1 MKTTAS
7 SFLAVVL
14 MVWQYIMTIN
24 RQPGRP
30 SIPEFIVVGTRL
42 EHDEY
47 EPTNHLIA
55 TQYDYGDAAIS
66 AEMQRRGDKEIVRQ
80 EYLADGIVPGLS
92 LMDFARK
99 QLTYCRKAQRKV

>member
-1 MKTTAS
+1 
-7 SFLAVVL
+7 
-14 MVWQYIMTIN
+14 MTIN

-30 SIPEFIVVGTRL
+30 SIPEFIAAGTRL

-47 EPTNHLIA
+47 EPTNQLIA
-55 TQYDYGDAAIS
+55 TQFGYGAASIS
-66 AEMQRRGDKEIVRQ
+66 VEMQRRGDEEIVRQ

-99 QLTYCRKAQRKV
+99 QLAYYRKAHRRI